1 MIIFKDSKIN
11 TTCAIKHKTLS
22 TIKNVLEV
30 ANFSLV
36 FKKLELFG
44 SIEQVKLKSPFWQ
57 NKTRNSNFV
66 KLTGLIN
73 NLKSFVKLIA

>member
-11 TTCAIKHKTLS
+11 TTCAIKHKTS
-22 TIKNVLEV
+22 IIKNVLEV
-30 ANFSLV
+30 ANLSLV